1 MDKEYLVN
9 QLWNMASQYKLD
21 ISSEILGG
29 IVNISLFRVV
39 KKGEI
44 LEKIGDDT
52 GRAGLVLKGMI
63 RCYYIDGNGND
74 VTRGFSIPGTFCMD
88 EGMFGYHE
96 RLTEWEALEETALMS
111 FDVREIKKMIAKCGQ
126 LQSAYI
132 LLLENALRYKIYREN
147 TFLVENAAE
156 RYIHFRRLYPEI
168 CANVKQQYIATYLG
182 IAPESL
188 SRIRKQ
194 LKEIELL

>member
-21 ISSEILGG
+21 ISPEILGG

-44 LEKIGDDT
+44 GDDT
-52 GRAGLVLKGMI
+52 RRAGFVLKGMI

-88 EGMFGYHE
+88 EGMFGYRE

-111 FDVREIKKMIAKCGQ
+111 FDVREIIRNGNKIRSSQ
-126 LQSAYI
+126 N
-132 LLLENALRYKIYREN
+132 ENERARISLFLYRSEEPGIG
-147 TFLVENAAE
+147 TD
-156 RYIHFRRLYPEI
+156 RR
-168 CANVKQQYIATYLG
+168 CA
-182 IAPESL
+182 
-188 SRIRKQ
+188 
-194 LKEIELL
+194 

>member
-21 ISSEILGG
+21 ISPEILGG
-29 IVNISLFRVV
+29 IVNISFFRVV
-39 KKGEI
+39 KRGEI
-44 LEKIGDDT
+44 LGKIGDDT
-52 GRAGLVLKGMI
+52 GRVGLVLKGMI

-88 EGMFGYHE
+88 EGMFGCHE

-194 LKEIELL
+194 LKETELL